1 MNFAAVLKFFALVAL
16 GVITI
21 IFGVAGACGGIV
33 ATTSLAESWNDPG
46 GLGIALLAALVCVI
60 GLGVAWV
67 CMNAMKTIREG
78 KEETSTKD
86 LDEGRRE

>member
-1 MNFAAVLKFFALVAL
+1 
-16 GVITI
+16 
-21 IFGVAGACGGIV
+21 
-33 ATTSLAESWNDPG
+33 
-46 GLGIALLAALVCVI
+46 
-60 GLGVAWV
+60 V